1 MVTGRPAPDPAPG
14 GSGLL
19 ARLTAVVRPEF
30 RVDILVPEPGALIFN
45 TEPCRVPGCERMPWT
60 RKLCRGH
67 YYRWKQEGR
76 PDMEAFVASAVPDL
90 LGRKELT
97 ECVVTGCRFG
107 GARRG
112 LCVSHHGFW
121 ERAGEPD
128 RPAWLASLP
137 AVHDEGRAV
146 CLLSFCTLWRQGNSP
161 FCVNHKSRWEFV
173 GRPDLD
179 EFIVIC
185 ESKGDDRFDFRPL
198 AASSSWNCSTRCSAA
213 TTSGRPAPPAGPS
226 AAPSPWP
233 PPAESLPCWTGRPAG
248 GPRSSTNT

>member
-1 MVTGRPAPDPAPG
+1 MVTGRPAPGPAPG

-19 ARLTAVVRPEF
+19 ARLMAVVRPEF

-67 YYRWKQEGR
+67 YYRWKQDGR

-121 ERAGEPD
+121 ERAGNQTV
-128 RPAWLASLP
+128 RPGWLPCPPSATRVARSVCCRSAPCGGRGTRRSASTTSPGGSSWGAP
-137 AVHDEGRAV
+137 A
-146 CLLSFCTLWRQGNSP
+146 ST
-161 FCVNHKSRWEFV
+161 
-173 GRPDLD
+173 
-179 EFIVIC
+179 
-185 ESKGDDRFDFRPL
+185 
-198 AASSSWNCSTRCSAA
+198 SSS
-213 TTSGRPAPPAGPS
+213 
-226 AAPSPWP
+226 
-233 PPAESLPCWTGRPAG
+233 
-248 GPRSSTNT
+248 